1 MENLFLQAIG
11 EIRSEIGKVLAARDY
26 DFYRRNLNCESR
38 DPGADPR
45 RVNKTSYNFKPIT
58 SPLQLK
64 LQTLQYQWKRKRR
77 DKSTNVVY
85 LELHMVLYP

>member
-11 EIRSEIGKVLAARDY
+11 EIRSDREGILAGRDY

-45 RVNKTSYNFKPIT
+45 RVIKLLTIL

>member
-58 SPLQLK
+58 TKTSNSSISMEEKKEGQK
-64 LQTLQYQWKRKRR
+64 
-77 DKSTNVVY
+77 
-85 LELHMVLYP
+85 H

>member
-11 EIRSEIGKVLAARDY
+11 EIRSDREGILAARDY

-38 DPGADPR
+38 DPELTPGGLI
-45 RVNKTSYNFKPIT
+45 KLLTIL

-85 LELHMVLYP
+85 LELNMVYP